1 MTKELIKLQNAHVTQ
16 HTNGHIKSEWSVE
29 ENESNDVLGLFPSNI
44 NEETMFKILDFSK
57 KFELEAF
64 NVGISHGKKITVKV
78 YDEKIKQFNS
88 VVEELRNEN
97 ERLASALD
105 NEQNRGEEI

>member
-29 ENESNDVLGLFPSNI
+29 ENESNDVLGLFPANI

-57 KFELEAF
+57 KFELEA
-64 NVGISHGKKITVKV
+64 H
-78 YDEKIKQFNS
+78 
-88 VVEELRNEN
+88 
-97 ERLASALD
+97 
-105 NEQNRGEEI
+105 